1 MRKITSQTSTLLG
14 AKDLD
19 DLSPAQR
26 RVAEYIDA
34 FPRETELL
42 SITDLA
48 QAAHVCPATVTKL
61 CHILGYQDFRTF
73 RLEVARTNAQGTT
86 APKGHGADSL
96 AGRAKA
102 SLSRAARILERTSAS
117 LDLAAFK
124 EAVEALDKAERVVI
138 FGVGGSGAIA
148 MDAHFRFLRI
158 GLNAVAHTDTQIQ
171 LWSTTTLR
179 PTDVVMAVSHSGRTK
194 DTVEAL
200 ALARASG
207 CKTIALTSHKYSPLA
222 KAADI
227 CLASTYEPTPSN
239 EGGVMARFSQLG
251 IIDALAEE
259 LAYRHPEHIDRAEKV
274 ASALRARNR

>member
-1 MRKITSQTSTLLG
+1 MRKIISHTSPVLSARDPAELG
-14 AKDLD
+14 
-19 DLSPAQR
+19 PAQR
-26 RVAEYIDA
+26 RVAEYVVA
-34 FPRETELL
+34 LPVEAERL
-42 SITDLA
+42 SIVELA
-48 QAAHVCPATVTKL
+48 RTVGVSPATVTKF
-61 CHILGYQDFRTF
+61 CHALGYRDFKTF
-73 RLEVARTNAQGTT
+73 RLELARTNARGTS
-86 APKGHGADSL
+86 APKGHGGDSL
-96 AGRAKA
+96 AGRARA

-171 LWSTTTLR
+171 LWSTTTLK